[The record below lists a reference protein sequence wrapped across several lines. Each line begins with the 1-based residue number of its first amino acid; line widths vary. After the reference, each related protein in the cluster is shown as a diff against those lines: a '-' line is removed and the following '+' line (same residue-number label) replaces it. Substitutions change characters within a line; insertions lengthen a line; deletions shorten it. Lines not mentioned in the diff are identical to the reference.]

1 MCKEAFLEAMSKAS
15 NTVNVITTDGLVG
28 RSGVTV
34 SAMCSVSADRP
45 TVLVC
50 VHHLSPAA
58 YAIRE
63 NGVFCVNVL
72 KDDQSHI
79 SDTFA
84 GRIKRD
90 DGDKFGCADWARLE
104 TGSPVLGGALAA
116 FDCRLVQATRW
127 DTHWMFLG
135 EVVGVD
141 SEDEPAMPLLH
152 VQRSYATPQLSAA

>member
-1 MCKEAFLEAMSKAS
+1 MCKEAFREAMSRAS
-15 NTVNVITTDGLVG
+15 NTVNVVATDGLVG

-50 VHHLSPAA
+50 IHHLSPAA

-72 KDDQSHI
+72 KQGQSDI

-84 GRIKRD
+84 GRIRRE
-90 DGDKFGCADWARLE
+90 DGDKFGCAEWGRLQ
-104 TGSPVLGGALAA
+104 TGSPVLDGALAA

-135 EVVGVD
+135 EVEAVA
-141 SEDEPAMPLLH
+141 SSDESDLPLLH
-152 VQRSYATPQLSAA
+152 VQRSYATPQFAAA

>member
-15 NTVNVITTDGLVG
+15 NTVNVVTTDGLVG
-28 RSGVTV
+28 SSGVTV

-84 GRIKRD
+84 GRLKRE
-90 DGDKFGCADWARLE
+90 DGDKFGCAAWNKLE
-104 TGSPVLGGALAA
+104 TGSPVLGDGLAA
-116 FDCRLVQATRW
+116 FDCKLVQATRW

-135 EVVGVD
+135 EVVAVAT
-141 SEDEPAMPLLH
+141 EDDTAMPLIH
-152 VQRSYATPQLSAA
+152 VQRSYATPQLAVA